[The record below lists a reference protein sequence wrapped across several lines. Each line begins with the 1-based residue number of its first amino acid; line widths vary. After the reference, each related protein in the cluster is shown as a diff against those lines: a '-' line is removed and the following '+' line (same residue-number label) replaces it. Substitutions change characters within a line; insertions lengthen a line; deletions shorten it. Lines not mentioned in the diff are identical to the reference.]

1 MGQQQSYPSQA
12 KLLAAPPLLA
22 ETSGSHPPTSL
33 PSVFQQRSQGEADI
47 SVEILSLLG
56 PLVGFLE
63 PDNLVRANPAN
74 LLQHLDELRE
84 TCLDNGVA
92 EVLGQLLMADGAL
105 G

>member
-1 MGQQQSYPSQA
+1 M
-12 KLLAAPPLLA
+12 
-22 ETSGSHPPTSL
+22 
-33 PSVFQQRSQGEADI
+33 
-47 SVEILSLLG
+47 EILSLLG

-63 PDNLVRANPAN
+63 PDNLVHANPAN